1 MSISGIELCGQVAV
15 IGPCVS
21 LADAVFRQPRQAGQ
35 HADGW
40 INTLL
45 AFGTLRQIMASVAD
59 DMERLIEQNRRLKFQ
74 IEQLQEQLGEYR
86 RTEES
91 LKNALVS
98 SEKLRTEILNEAKK
112 EAELLIDEA
121 RLEAKQLYQSAERTR
136 EEIKQEITRLALQKE
151 RFKAEFSAVLDAH
164 GKLLQADYQAYTED
178 E

>member
-1 MSISGIELCGQVAV
+1 VEEETSREKKMIVEVLGEPVALAPSDLYDAGFKKSLFGFRSGDVK
-15 IGPCVS
+15 S
-21 LADAVFRQPRQAGQ
+21 F
-35 HADGW
+35 
-40 INTLL
+40 
-45 AFGTLRQIMASVAD
+45 MASVAD

-74 IEQLQEQLGEYR
+74 IEQLQDQLDEYR

-136 EEIKQEITRLALQKE
+136 EQIKQELARLALQKE
-151 RFKAEFSAVLDAH
+151 RFKAEFGAILDAH
-164 GKLLQADYQAYTED
+164 GKLLQTDYQADSEN

>member
-1 MSISGIELCGQVAV
+1 MEEETSREKKMIVEVLGEPVALAPSDLYDTEFKKSLFGFKSGDVK
-15 IGPCVS
+15 S
-21 LADAVFRQPRQAGQ
+21 F
-35 HADGW
+35 
-40 INTLL
+40 
-45 AFGTLRQIMASVAD
+45 MASVAD

-74 IEQLQEQLGEYR
+74 IERLQEQLDEYR

-136 EEIKQEITRLALQKE
+136 EEIKQEIARLALQKE
-151 RFKAEFSAVLDAH
+151 RFKVEFSAILDAH
-164 GKLLQADYQAYTED
+164 GKLLQTDYRADAEN

>member
-1 MSISGIELCGQVAV
+1 MEEETSREKKMIVEVLGEPVALAPSDLYDTGFKKALFGFKSGDVK
-15 IGPCVS
+15 S
-21 LADAVFRQPRQAGQ
+21 F
-35 HADGW
+35 
-40 INTLL
+40 
-45 AFGTLRQIMASVAD
+45 MASVAD

-74 IEQLQEQLGEYR
+74 IEQMQEQLGEYR

-136 EEIKQEITRLALQKE
+136 EEIKHEIARLALQKE
-151 RFKAEFSAVLDAH
+151 RFKAEFNAVLDAH
-164 GKLLQADYQAYTED
+164 GRLLQTDYQADTQD